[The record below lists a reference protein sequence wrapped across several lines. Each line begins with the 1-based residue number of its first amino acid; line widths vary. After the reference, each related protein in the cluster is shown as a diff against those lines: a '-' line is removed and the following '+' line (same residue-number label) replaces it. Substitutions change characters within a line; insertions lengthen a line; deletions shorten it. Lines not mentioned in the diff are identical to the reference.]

1 MTLIRNVNI
10 KSQDS
15 PSIDAFG
22 RWRTSHP
29 HTLFDSK
36 QIFDSQ
42 PNFWDDAQTSG
53 GGTSSTYNSNQAS
66 TTIAVGNL
74 TAGTRVRQTYMSF
87 NYQPGK
93 SQLIFMTA
101 VISDGVT
108 TGITRRMGQFDAKNG
123 LFLELDSTATLNVV
137 RRTYTSG
144 SAVDNKV
151 AQSSWNIDPLNG
163 SGASGITLDLTKSQ
177 ILVIDYEWLG
187 VGRVRFGFVIN
198 GAIYYCHQFLNT
210 NSLSLVYMSTPNLP
224 LRYEISN
231 SGAGAAAGF
240 TTICSTVISEGGLEE
255 NGIVRADNLNSAFVN
270 ANTVGTTYALLGI
283 RLKTAYIGSVIELVA
298 FNGLAVTA
306 DDILLELRFNPTV
319 AGAFTYSDVSNS
331 AVQIAKGDT
340 AGNPSTNTVTGGQ
353 IIQSIYGQKSAAT
366 SASIFTARYPG
377 ASIAGTRDEIVLCV
391 TPLGANL
398 DIYGGLNWRELS

>member
-15 PSIDAFG
+15 PSIDSFG
-22 RWRTSHP
+22 RWRTSEP

-36 QIFDSQ
+36 QIFDSL
-42 PNFWDDAQTSG
+42 PNFWNDAQTSG
-53 GGTSSTYNSNQAS
+53 AGTSTTYNSNQAS

-93 SQLIFMTA
+93 SQLISMTA

-108 TGITRRMGQFDAKNG
+108 TGIKRRIGQFNDQNG
-123 LFLELDSTATLNVV
+123 LFLELDESNLYVV

-144 SAVDNKV
+144 AAINNRVL
-151 AQSSWNIDPLNG
+151 QSSWNIDPLNG
-163 SGASGITLDLTKSQ
+163 TGPSGITLSLTKSQ

-187 VGRVRFGFVIN
+187 VGRVRFGFVID
-198 GAIYYCHQFLNT
+198 GVIYYCHQFLNT
-210 NSLSLVYMSTPNLP
+210 NNLTLVYMSTPNLP

-231 SGAGAAAGF
+231 DGTGAAAGLV
-240 TTICSTVISEGGLEE
+240 TICSTVVAEGGLEE
-255 NGIVRADNLNSAFVN
+255 NGIVRSDNLNSAFVN

-283 RLKTAYIGSVIELVA
+283 RLKTAYIGSVVELVS
-298 FNGLAVTA
+298 FSSLAVTA
-306 DDILLELRFNPTV
+306 DDILVELRFNPTV
-319 AGAFTYSDVSNS
+319 AGVFTYNDVSNS

-340 AGNPSTNTVTGGQ
+340 AGNPSTTTVTGGQ
-353 IIQSIYGQKSAAT
+353 VIQSLYGQKSAAT
-366 SASIFTARYPG
+366 SGPIFKARYLG

-398 DIYGGLNWRELS
+398 DGYGALNWRELS